1 MTPLISTANQ
11 WKVNI
16 NCWKSNFP
24 WNHCSAIQN
33 CNFDFLLW
41 IHKKFSWN
49 FDKHFFWRSKHRSY
63 SVRKGV
69 LRNCK
74 KLTENICARVSF
86 FYNMAGLRPVTLLKR
101 GSSTGVFLWNISKNT
116 FLTEHLLTTAS
127 TFGMLTLHFFFL
139 FKFLNSILCS
149 LSNLRFSICV
159 FPELK

>member
-74 KLTENICARVSF
+74 KFTENICARVSF
-86 FYNMAGLRPVTLLKR
+86 FYNMAGLRPVTLLKEALAQ
-101 GSSTGVFLWNISKNT
+101 VFSYEIFLRTPFSQNT
-116 FLTEHLLTTAS
+116 SWRLLLPLVCLP
-127 TFGMLTLHFFFL
+127 FIFFFFL
-139 FKFLNSILCS
+139 SS
-149 LSNLRFSICV
+149 
-159 FPELK
+159 